1 MEVSKPPGLHIQEA
15 SSSLNNTVSP
25 FAQNNH
31 FLKVGCHN
39 INGLKSNSFK
49 SVIISEWALEEN
61 LDIIGIAETN
71 ISSKEG
77 VFLDFNRD
85 NFVGFWSNTEKEKKK
100 GSGVGLLIHKKWERH
115 LGQVKKDSPYYLE
128 ATFLFK
134 QLELIIIMV
143 YIPPNNKEITRAV
156 QQSIVKKVAQGS
168 QRNQYIIMGDFNYVP
183 DQTLNRK
190 CPRS

>member
-1 MEVSKPPGLHIQEA
+1 M
-15 SSSLNNTVSP
+15 
-25 FAQNNH
+25 
-31 FLKVGCHN
+31 
-39 INGLKSNSFK
+39 
-49 SVIISEWALEEN
+49 
-61 LDIIGIAETN
+61 
-71 ISSKEG
+71 
-77 VFLDFNRD
+77 DFNRD

-183 DQTLNRK
+183 DQTLDRK
-190 CPRS
+190 CPRSQHKKFPLYKWLYKQEFVDSYRVINPDSKEFTWSRQDQSSRIDQIWTSKELGLGIVEAKIEKMST